1 MTVPPI
7 LHTLSVEFSAS
18 PEQVQRALEMLDA
31 GLSAPFVGRFRRAEV
46 GAIGEHGLRRLQR
59 QRQELEE
66 LDRRRGTILR
76 LLEKEPSVT
85 PRELDEIR
93 GCMDRFELED
103 LFVPHRRPEPEVQLA
118 IDRGLAPLADLLVA
132 PMPKP
137 ERPSEGEGED
147 ADDSKDAHDDAE
159 SPSAD
164 AHADAAANSP
174 TGAGSEDDAAAHAQS
189 EEAHAE
195 APAESTPELGEA
207 APEGAS
213 VEQANADDHEEDVPV
228 AAPTLDAAPS
238 LAAHAHIDVRTA
250 MNAALQRVC
259 SDFVRPDK
267 GIHTEAEA
275 LNGALRILSDRMG
288 RNARLRGVVRNLLR
302 KHGVLSVRPT
312 GDDSRTGRYKSL
324 LKIKQ
329 PLRQLQ
335 GHRLL
340 AIRQAQKE
348 RGVNAILTLDPKIAL
363 VKVRNS
369 LGRHLNP
376 AWRDLLDE
384 VCLQALQH
392 RLLPIVEQD
401 VRLEIKERA
410 DHEALR
416 FLTQHLRQ
424 VLFTPVLPG
433 AIVAGCDVS
442 AKGDWT
448 IVAVDENGA
457 PLGSEVRIEMRAE
470 KITEKVV
477 ETPAEKPAALVVE
490 VTAEAAPETAA
501 ATSPE
506 PGAESAEAA
515 PAAAAPTETKPAET
529 KPAATKIVEVKT
541 YEPKTAEMLGAELA
555 AVLAP
560 HSIRFV
566 AVANS
571 KSGRAA
577 APKLRA
583 ALQAAGI
590 PVWVLE
596 VNEAGLSTYGGSDW
610 ARKEL
615 PEATVPARLATSLA
629 RRLQDPMSEFLKVDA
644 RHMGLGWEQGLV
656 SKANVK
662 RALTDAIESSTALAG
677 ADVNRA
683 SLSFLMNLPGL
694 DRAAA
699 EKLIEHRSQQPFT
712 SREEMRQDGLLTEA
726 QWTSVAGF
734 LRVHDGTEPL
744 DNTNLHP
751 EQYPLARKLL
761 ESAGSTVENGLGRPG
776 ALRGLR
782 RNEFDVDEGT
792 WRDLMRELAFP
803 GRDPRWH
810 QWGPMLLDV
819 NTDPVRITKDR
830 VVEGIV
836 TNVASFGAFVDI
848 GLASDAMVHVSEVW
862 DRYVRDAR
870 EVLSIGQVV
879 RARIVEVGG
888 ARLAISLK
896 NVPPPERPERPERAP
911 RREEEGGASGDRPRR
926 GRGDRADR
934 GDRGP
939 RENKPSIPVRAATT
953 RRDGIGGKSGGGRGG
968 GGGGRGGAGG
978 GKGGF
983 GGGGRKPDGKRGDTA
998 DMADRDDMARLSE
1011 LKPGNKPAHNPFA
1024 HFFKEKKGDEQ
1035 PAS

>member
-7 LHTLSVEFSAS
+7 LHTLSVEFSTS
-18 PEQVQRALEMLDA
+18 PEKVQRALEMLDA
-31 GLSAPFVGRFRRAEV
+31 GLSAPFVGRFRRAEI

-76 LLEKEPSVT
+76 LLEKEPGVS
-85 PRELDEIR
+85 PRDLDEIK

-132 PMPKP
+132 PVPKSERAHEGDEKDADHEAETEPASAPGAEPAVEAEAEP
-137 ERPSEGEGED
+137 EVHEHAPVDATAHAAAAEAVAAEVEASSVVHEEHDED
-147 ADDSKDAHDDAE
+147 A
-159 SPSAD
+159 
-164 AHADAAANSP
+164 
-174 TGAGSEDDAAAHAQS
+174 
-189 EEAHAE
+189 
-195 APAESTPELGEA
+195 
-207 APEGAS
+207 
-213 VEQANADDHEEDVPV
+213 PV
-228 AAPTLDAAPS
+228 AAPTLEAAP
-238 LAAHAHIDVRTA
+238 APAVHTHIDVRTA
-250 MNAALQRVC
+250 MNAALARLC
-259 SDFVRPDK
+259 ADFVRPDK

-275 LNGALRILSDRMG
+275 LNGALRILSDRLG

-302 KHGVLSVRPT
+302 KHGVLSVRPA
-312 GDDSRTGRYKSL
+312 GDESRAGRYKSL

-329 PLRQLQ
+329 PIRQLQ

-348 RGVNAILTLDPKIAL
+348 RGVNAILSLDPKVA
-363 VKVRNS
+363 VGKVRNA

-433 AIVAGCDVS
+433 AYVAGCDVS

-448 IVAVDENGA
+448 IVPVDEDGL
-457 PLGSEVRIEMRAE
+457 PLGPETRIELQERM
-470 KITEKVV
+470 TEPV
-477 ETPAEKPAALVVE
+477 A
-490 VTAEAAPETAA
+490 
-501 ATSPE
+501 
-506 PGAESAEAA
+506 
-515 PAAAAPTETKPAET
+515 AAAAPVPTPAPAPASESAPGAQAAGETAAPT
-529 KPAATKIVEVKT
+529 PVPAAAPAPTVLR
-541 YEPKTAEMLGAELA
+541 PKSPAQLGAELA

-560 HSIRFV
+560 HGIRFV

-571 KSGRAA
+571 KPGRAA

-590 PVWVLE
+590 PVSVIE
-596 VNEAGLSTYGGSDW
+596 VNEAGLSTYAGSEW

-615 PEATVPARLATSLA
+615 AEASVPARMATSLA
-629 RRLQDPMSEFLKVDA
+629 RRLQDPMSEFLKVDP
-644 RHMGLGWEQGLV
+644 RHLGLGWEQGLV

-662 RALTDAIESSTALAG
+662 RAFTEAIESSTALAG
-677 ADVNRA
+677 GDLNRA
-683 SLSFLMNLPGL
+683 PLSFLMHLPGL

-699 EKLIEHRSQQPFT
+699 EKIVARRAEKPFA
-712 SREEMRQDGLLTEA
+712 SREELRQEGLITEA
-726 QWTSVAGF
+726 QWTSIAGF
-734 LRVHDGTEPL
+734 LRVHGGTEPL

-761 ESAGSTVENGLGRPG
+761 EAAGSSVESGLGRPG

-803 GRDPRWH
+803 GRDPRWR
-810 QWGPMLLDV
+810 QWAPALLDA

-830 VVEGIV
+830 VVEGVV

-848 GLASDAMVHVSEVW
+848 GLPSDAMVHVSEVW

-896 NVPPPERPERPERAP
+896 NVPAPERPARPERAP
-911 RREEEGGASGDRPRR
+911 RSEGEGGTEGGAERPRR
-926 GRGDRADR
+926 GGRGR

-939 RENKPSIPVRAATT
+939 REDNKPSVPVRAATT
-953 RRDGIGGKSGGGRGG
+953 RRDGIGARSGGGRGGGRGGPGGGG
-968 GGGGRGGAGG
+968 GGGGRGGSSS
-978 GKGGF
+978 F

-998 DMADRDDMARLSE
+998 DMADREDMARLSE

-1024 HFFKEKKGDEQ
+1024 NFFKGKKGDEQ
-1035 PAS
+1035 PA

>member
-7 LHTLSVEFSAS
+7 LHTLSVEFSTS
-18 PEQVQRALEMLDA
+18 PEMVQRALEMLDA
-31 GLSAPFVGRFRRAEV
+31 GLTAPFVGRFRRAEI
-46 GAIGEHGLRRLQR
+46 GAIGEHGLRHMQR
-59 QRQELEE
+59 QRLELEE

-76 LLEKEPSVT
+76 LLEKEPTVT
-85 PRELDEIR
+85 PRDLDEIR
-93 GCMDRFELED
+93 ACMDRFELED

-132 PMPKP
+132 PVPKSERAHEADEP
-137 ERPSEGEGED
+137 EKEEAVD
-147 ADDSKDAHDDAE
+147 APIAEVEAAE
-159 SPSAD
+159 S
-164 AHADAAANSP
+164 HDAAA
-174 TGAGSEDDAAAHAQS
+174 DVAAHAEGAAQAEGAATEIEATAVAVEEHD
-189 EEAHAE
+189 EEA
-195 APAESTPELGEA
+195 
-207 APEGAS
+207 
-213 VEQANADDHEEDVPV
+213 PV
-228 AAPTLDAAPS
+228 AAPTLDAAPAP
-238 LAAHAHIDVRTA
+238 AAHTHIDVRTA
-250 MNAALQRVC
+250 MNAALARVC

-275 LNGALRILSDRMG
+275 LNGALRILSDRLG
-288 RNARLRGVVRNLLR
+288 RNARLRGLVRNLLR
-302 KHGVLSVRPT
+302 KHGVLSVRPA
-312 GDDSRTGRYKSL
+312 GDESRAGRYKSL

-348 RGVNAILTLDPKIAL
+348 RGVNAILTLDPKVA
-363 VKVRNS
+363 VGKVRNA

-424 VLFTPVLPG
+424 LLFTPVLPG
-433 AIVAGCDVS
+433 TAVAGCDVS
-442 AKGDWT
+442 AKGDWILT
-448 IVAVDENGA
+448 VVDQDGSLLGPDAKIELVERTVVAAPAA
-457 PLGSEVRIEMRAE
+457 PLA
-470 KITEKVV
+470 
-477 ETPAEKPAALVVE
+477 PAAPV
-490 VTAEAAPETAA
+490 AESSAETAG
-501 ATSPE
+501 T
-506 PGAESAEAA
+506 ESA
-515 PAAAAPTETKPAET
+515 AAAAPTPSPSAPVTQSRA
-529 KPAATKIVEVKT
+529 
-541 YEPKTAEMLGAELA
+541 KTADELGAELRA
-555 AVLAP
+555 ILEP
-560 HSIRFV
+560 HGIRFV

-571 KSGRAA
+571 KAGRAA

-583 ALQAAGI
+583 ALKAAGI
-590 PVWVLE
+590 PVWVIE
-596 VNEAGLSTYGGSDW
+596 VNEAGLSTYASSEW
-610 ARKEL
+610 ARKEF
-615 PEATVPARLATSLA
+615 PDATVPARMAISLA
-629 RRLQDPMSEFLKVDA
+629 RRLQDPMSEFLKVDP
-644 RHMGLGWEQGLV
+644 RHLGLGWEQGLV

-662 RALTDAIESSTALAG
+662 RAFTEAIESSTALAG

-683 SLSFLMNLPGL
+683 TLSFLMHLPGL

-699 EKLIEHRSQQPFT
+699 EKIVARRAERPFT
-712 SREEMRQDGLLTEA
+712 SREELRQEGLLTEA

-761 ESAGSTVENGLGRPG
+761 ESAGSSVESGLGRPG

-803 GRDPRWH
+803 GRDPRWR
-810 QWGPMLLDV
+810 QWGPNLLEAD
-819 NTDPVRITKDR
+819 TDPVRITKDR
-830 VVEGIV
+830 VVEGVV

-888 ARLAISLK
+888 ARLAVSLK
-896 NVPPPERPERPERAP
+896 NVPPPERPQRPERAP
-911 RREEEGGASGDRPRR
+911 RHEGEGGGEGGDRPRR
-926 GRGDRADR
+926 GGRGR

-939 RENKPSIPVRAATT
+939 REEQKPGIPQRAATT
-953 RRDGIGGKSGGGRGG
+953 RRDGIGARSGGGGRGGGRGGPGGGGG
-968 GGGGRGGAGG
+968 GGGGRGGGG
-978 GKGGF
+978 SSF
-983 GGGGRKPDGKRGDTA
+983 GGGGRKPDAKRGDTA
-998 DMADRDDMARLSE
+998 DVADREDMARLSE

-1024 HFFKEKKGDEQ
+1024 NFFKGKKGDEQ

>member
-7 LHTLSVEFSAS
+7 LHTLSVEFSTS
-18 PEQVQRALEMLDA
+18 PEMVQRALEMLDA
-31 GLSAPFVGRFRRAEV
+31 GLSAPFVGRFRRAEI

-59 QRQELEE
+59 QRVELEE

-76 LLEKEPSVT
+76 LLEKEPNVS
-85 PRELDEIR
+85 PRDLDEIR

-132 PMPKP
+132 PIPKTERAP
-137 ERPSEGEGED
+137 EHEEKESDEDAEPANSAAHDSAADSPSESQE
-147 ADDSKDAHDDAE
+147 
-159 SPSAD
+159 
-164 AHADAAANSP
+164 HAP
-174 TGAGSEDDAAAHAQS
+174 VDAAAHA
-189 EEAHAE
+189 
-195 APAESTPELGEA
+195 EA
-207 APEGAS
+207 ADAVSAEVEAS
-213 VEQANADDHEEDVPV
+213 AIAVEDHDEDVPV
-228 AAPTLDAAPS
+228 AAPTLEAAP
-238 LAAHAHIDVRTA
+238 APTTHTHIDVRTA
-250 MNAALQRVC
+250 MNAALARVC
-259 SDFVRPDK
+259 ADFVRPDK

-275 LNGALRILSDRMG
+275 LNGALRILSDRLG

-302 KHGVLSVRPT
+302 KHGVLSVRPA
-312 GDDSRTGRYKSL
+312 GDESRAGRYKSL
-324 LKIKQ
+324 LKIRQ

-348 RGVNAILTLDPKIAL
+348 RGVNAILTLDPKVA
-363 VKVRNS
+363 VGKVRNA

-424 VLFTPVLPG
+424 VLFTSVLPG
-433 AIVAGCDVS
+433 ASVAGCDIS
-442 AKGDWT
+442 ARGDWT

-457 PLGSEVRIEMRAE
+457 PLGPETRIEL
-470 KITEKVV
+470 TER
-477 ETPAEKPAALVVE
+477 
-490 VTAEAAPETAA
+490 TAA
-501 ATSPE
+501 APAPAPAPAPTP
-506 PGAESAEAA
+506 A
-515 PAAAAPTETKPAET
+515 PAAEATAEGTAEPVAEPVAAPVAAPTPQITR
-529 KPAATKIVEVKT
+529 VKT
-541 YEPKTAEMLGAELA
+541 PEQLGAELT

-571 KSGRAA
+571 KPGRSAA
-577 APKLRA
+577 LKLRA
-583 ALQAAGI
+583 ALKAAGI
-590 PVWVLE
+590 PVSVIE
-596 VNEAGLSTYGGSDW
+596 VNEAGLSTYAGSDW
-610 ARKEL
+610 ARREL
-615 PEATVPARLATSLA
+615 SEASIPARIATSLA
-629 RRLQDPMSEFLKVDA
+629 RRLQDPMNEFLKVDP
-644 RHMGLGWEQGLV
+644 RHLGLGWEQGLV

-662 RALTDAIESSTALAG
+662 RALTEAIESSTALAG
-677 ADVNRA
+677 ADLNRA
-683 SLSFLMNLPGL
+683 TLSFLMHLPGL
-694 DRAAA
+694 DRATA
-699 EKLIEHRSQQPFT
+699 EKVVARRLERPFT
-712 SREEMRQDGLLTEA
+712 SREELRQEGLLTEA

-761 ESAGSTVENGLGRPG
+761 EAAGSTVENGLGRPG

-803 GRDPRWH
+803 GRDPRWR
-810 QWGPMLLDV
+810 QWGPALLDPE
-819 NTDPVRITKDR
+819 TDPVRITKDR
-830 VVEGIV
+830 VVEGVV

-848 GLASDAMVHVSEVW
+848 GLPNDAMVHVSEVW

-896 NVPPPERPERPERAP
+896 NVPPPERPQRAERPP
-911 RREEEGGASGDRPRR
+911 RQEGESGGEGGGGERPRR
-926 GRGDRADR
+926 GGRGRD
-934 GDRGP
+934 DRGP
-939 RENKPSIPVRAATT
+939 RQDQKPALPVRAATT
-953 RRDGIGGKSGGGRGG
+953 RRDGIGGRSGGRG

-978 GKGGF
+978 GGGGRGGGGGGGSSF
-983 GGGGRKPDGKRGDTA
+983 GGGGRKPDGKRVDTA
-998 DMADRDDMARLSE
+998 DMADRDDMARLTE

-1024 HFFKEKKGDEQ
+1024 NFFKGKKGDEQ
-1035 PAS
+1035 PAG

>member
-7 LHTLSVEFSAS
+7 LHTLSVEFSTS
-18 PEQVQRALEMLDA
+18 PEMVQRALEMLDA
-31 GLSAPFVGRFRRAEV
+31 GLSAPFVGRFRRSEI
-46 GAIGEHGLRRLQR
+46 GAIGEHGLRRMQR
-59 QRQELEE
+59 QRQELED

-76 LLEKEPSVT
+76 LLEKEPNVT
-85 PRELDEIR
+85 PRDLDEIKN
-93 GCMDRFELED
+93 CMDRFELED

-132 PMPKP
+132 PVPKS
-137 ERPSEGEGED
+137 ERPSEHE
-147 ADDSKDAHDDAE
+147 ARDAE
-159 SPSAD
+159 AESDEAAEPAVSAE
-164 AHADAAANSP
+164 SES
-174 TGAGSEDDAAAHAQS
+174 AGSAETAAEAQDPAPVDAAAHAEAAEAAAAEVEAS
-189 EEAHAE
+189 SIAVEEHDEEA
-195 APAESTPELGEA
+195 
-207 APEGAS
+207 
-213 VEQANADDHEEDVPV
+213 PV
-228 AAPTLDAAPS
+228 AAPTLDAAPAP
-238 LAAHAHIDVRTA
+238 AAHTHIDVRTA
-250 MNAALQRVC
+250 MNAALARLC
-259 SDFVRPDK
+259 ADFVRPDK

-275 LNGALRILSDRMG
+275 LNGALRILSDRLG

-302 KHGVLSVRPT
+302 KHGVLSVRPA
-312 GDDSRTGRYKSL
+312 GDESRAGRYKSL

-348 RGVNAILTLDPKIAL
+348 RGVNAILTLDPRVA
-363 VKVRNS
+363 VAKVRNA

-410 DHEALR
+410 DQEALR

-424 VLFTPVLPG
+424 VLFTPVLPD
-433 AIVAGCDVS
+433 AYVAGCDVS
-442 AKGDWT
+442 PKGDWT
-448 IVAVDENGA
+448 IVPVDENGA
-457 PLGSEVRIEMRAE
+457 PLGPETRIELVER
-470 KITEKVV
+470 TVV
-477 ETPAEKPAALVVE
+477 TPAP
-490 VTAEAAPETAA
+490 
-501 ATSPE
+501 
-506 PGAESAEAA
+506 A
-515 PAAAAPTETKPAET
+515 PAAAAAEPVPT
-529 KPAATKIVEVKT
+529 PAAEGAVEPAAAPAPVAAAPQT
-541 YEPKTAEMLGAELA
+541 ISRPKTAEQLGAELA

-560 HSIRFV
+560 HGIRFV

-571 KSGRAA
+571 KPGRSA

-583 ALQAAGI
+583 ALKAAAI
-590 PVWVLE
+590 PVWVIE
-596 VNEAGLSTYGGSDW
+596 VNEAGLSTYAGSEW
-610 ARKEL
+610 GRKEF
-615 PEATVPARLATSLA
+615 PDSTVPARMATSLA
-629 RRLQDPMSEFLKVDA
+629 RRLQDPMSEFLKVDP
-644 RHMGLGWEQGLV
+644 RHLGLGWEQGLV

-662 RALTDAIESSTALAG
+662 RAFTEAIESSTALAG

-683 SLSFLMNLPGL
+683 TLSFLMHLPGL

-699 EKLIEHRSQQPFT
+699 ERLVARRQERPFT
-712 SREEMRQDGLLTEA
+712 SREELRQDGLLTEA

-734 LRVHDGTEPL
+734 LRVHGGTEPL

-761 ESAGSTVENGLGRPG
+761 EAAGSTVENGLGRPG

-782 RNEFDVDEGT
+782 RHEFDVDEGT

-803 GRDPRWH
+803 GRDPRWR
-810 QWGPMLLDV
+810 QWGPNLLDAD
-819 NTDPVRITKDR
+819 TDPVRVTKDR

-848 GLASDAMVHVSEVW
+848 GLQSDAMVHVSEVW

-896 NVPPPERPERPERAP
+896 NVPPPERPQRAERPP
-911 RREEEGGASGDRPRR
+911 RQEGEGSGEGGERPRR
-926 GRGDRADR
+926 GGRGRP
-934 GDRGP
+934 DRGP
-939 RENKPSIPVRAATT
+939 REESKPAAPVRAATT
-953 RRDGIGGKSGGGRGG
+953 RRDGIGARSGGGRGRGGPGGGGG
-968 GGGGRGGAGG
+968 GGGGRGGGG
-978 GKGGF
+978 SSF

-1024 HFFKEKKGDEQ
+1024 NFFKGKKGDEQ
-1035 PAS
+1035 PAG